1 MSPVRI
7 NYWAEGPTD
16 RAAARK
22 LIRAVGAEPG
32 DDYSVRRTASSGKDY
47 PDARLRAFNAAAH
60 WQPWLVLRDSDRD
73 CAAELA
79 TRLLHAP
86 APHMRFRLVVPS
98 IEAWL
103 LADREQF
110 ARYIGVTIDAVPD
123 TPEQQLDAK
132 ATVLELARRS
142 TKRTVREAMLPN
154 CRSGRREGRDYA
166 ASMIEFIN
174 SIWTPTRAAAN
185 SPSLST
191 AIERLRSLVPA

>member
-1 MSPVRI
+1 
-7 NYWAEGPTD
+7 
-16 RAAARK
+16 
-22 LIRAVGAEPG
+22 
-32 DDYSVRRTASSGKDY
+32 
-47 PDARLRAFNAAAH
+47 
-60 WQPWLVLRDSDRD
+60 
-73 CAAELA
+73 
-79 TRLLHAP
+79 
-86 APHMRFRLVVPS
+86 MRFRLVVPS

-132 ATVLELARRS
+132 ATVIELARRS